1 MLNNI
6 YSDKTPIKIAPPKI
20 CLKKFGGRFSI
31 NEFRSICTQY
41 NKSYKI
47 LLPPMISVLPVMEEI
62 NLNDNNNDINTFLIN
77 KEHLNKANEEYR
89 LKRTKPLPESKN
101 TLETC
106 MQLKVL

>member
-1 MLNNI
+1 
-6 YSDKTPIKIAPPKI
+6 
-20 CLKKFGGRFSI
+20 
-31 NEFRSICTQY
+31 
-41 NKSYKI
+41 
-47 LLPPMISVLPVMEEI
+47 MISVLPVMEEI